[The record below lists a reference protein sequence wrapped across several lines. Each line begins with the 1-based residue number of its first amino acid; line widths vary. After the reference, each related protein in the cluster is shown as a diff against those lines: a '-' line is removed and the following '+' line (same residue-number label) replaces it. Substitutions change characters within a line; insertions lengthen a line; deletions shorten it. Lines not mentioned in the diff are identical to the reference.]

1 MVRNHILIKGRV
13 QGVGYRYFC
22 QNIADVYE
30 LTGWIKNL
38 PDETVEIEIQ
48 GEIENVNLFKKELKM
63 GPSLANVSEVIANEI
78 NTISEETSFVINF

>member
-30 LTGWIKNL
+30 LTGWVKNL

>member
-1 MVRNHILIKGRV
+1 MIRSHITVKGQV

-30 LTGWIKNL
+30 LTGWVKNL

-48 GEIENVNLFKKELKM
+48 GTKENIESFTKELNM
-63 GPSLANVSEVIANEI
+63 GPSLTQVTEVISKEI
-78 NTISEETSFVINF
+78 ETKPDEESFIISF